1 MLVVT
6 RRKGQRIVIGS
17 DIEIVVSEISGSTV
31 RLAILAPRSVSV
43 LRGEMLDE
51 VRKRNQEAADMPL
64 EITLHG
70 WNRIGLKSIE
80 LQVENGV
87 APVSD
92 LRPQRCGNLIPFLL
106 EFLHHPVEGR
116 SMFGQGLVFLTAH
129 HPA

>member
-64 EITLHG
+64 EITL
-70 WNRIGLKSIE
+70 
-80 LQVENGV
+80 
-87 APVSD
+87 
-92 LRPQRCGNLIPFLL
+92 
-106 EFLHHPVEGR
+106 
-116 SMFGQGLVFLTAH
+116 QGLDLKAQIETVAESVRS
-129 HPA
+129 PAPEGVSSSSVEKKEP